1 MIEFLVIPGVAY
13 KLYLAGV
20 YLSGKHPVCIWR
32 YQGIENFFFGGSF
45 FFFSLSWWFITVC
58 QKLADKKE
66 NPSPDVVTWRI
77 RGSYHVACASAVAVR
92 VQCYSSALTD
102 CISRLLT
109 LSSYFSLD
117 VNSPPSITQRYM
129 GFLFSMRLDKCNWLC
144 CGRQS
149 SPEKKGLKSLIL
161 CYPNY
166 PNYLII
172 LITTAN

>member
-45 FFFSLSWWFITVC
+45 FFFVLFFFSLSWWFITVC

-149 SPEKKGLKSLIL
+149 SPEKKVWKASYCAIQ
-161 CYPNY
+161 
-166 PNYLII
+166 II
-172 LITTAN
+172 LIT